1 MSRNDA
7 AARVARLMPTRFL
20 RGYAGS
26 KLRNDPVYEA
36 VASRLAPHPQPIFD
50 LGCGIG
56 LLGFYLREVGIDVP
70 VSGVDH
76 DAKKVAAAA
85 AIGTRYGGLAFRAGD
100 AREPLPP
107 GLNVVALDILHY
119 FTDSEQ
125 NTVLESIAV
134 AVPPGGVAIIR
145 DAVRDGSLRYRLTA
159 AQETFSRLIRWLKA
173 ERLNFPTRNQIVRP
187 FAARGYAAEIIPLWG
202 RTPFNNYLFVFRRPA
217 GGSTNE

>member
-26 KLRNDPVYEA
+26 KLRSDPVYDA
-36 VASRLAPHPQPIFD
+36 VASRLASHPQPIFD

-56 LLGFYLREVGIDVP
+56 LLGFYLRETGIDAP
-70 VSGVDH
+70 VRGVDH

-85 AIGTRYGGLAFRAGD
+85 AIGKRYDGLDFRAGD
-100 AREPLPP
+100 AREPLPA

-125 NTVLESIAV
+125 DTILESIAV

-173 ERLNFPTRNQIVRP
+173 ERLNFPTRNQIERP
-187 FAARGYAAEIIPLWG
+187 FDARGYSKEVIPLWG
-202 RTPFNNYLFVFRRPA
+202 RTPFNNYLFVFRRPG
-217 GGSTNE
+217 GGSTNA